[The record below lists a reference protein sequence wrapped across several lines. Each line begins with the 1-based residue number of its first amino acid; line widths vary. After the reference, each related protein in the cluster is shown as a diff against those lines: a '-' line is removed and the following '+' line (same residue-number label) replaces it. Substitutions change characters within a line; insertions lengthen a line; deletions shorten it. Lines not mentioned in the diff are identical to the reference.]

1 MAKPA
6 QQQKKVSVDVMT
18 EIGKFTKAINEM
30 VKQHNKL
37 KEVNQVK
44 WSRAKLKEKVFE
56 ACSFIARAINE
67 DVIDVDPTR
76 LTIAQANFDDPVNDI
91 CKEWIS
97 AISKANPQDNVDMA
111 NRLILTQAV
120 KGNWTQRV
128 IAKTKHGV
136 QMVWDKLKQG
146 IVFIYN
152 GAKAVVKW
160 VWNKAVQFW
169 NWLKGAFK
177 SVAQKLGFKG
187 DAEHELD
194 CGTDI
199 NVQQLI
205 EEGEKI
211 TAANPEPVV
220 IPETKKEEV
229 NAPAPKA
236 APKANE
242 ATAKAAG
249 DVVPA

>member
-6 QQQKKVSVDVMT
+6 PQQKKVSVDVMT

-37 KEVNQVK
+37 KGSDQIK

-128 IAKTKHGV
+128 IATTKHGV

-160 VWNKAVQFW
+160 IWDKAVKFW

-177 SVAQKLGFKG
+177 SIAQKLGFKG

-194 CGTDI
+194 CTDI

-205 EEGEKI
+205 EEGEVI
-211 TAANPEPVV
+211 TAANPEVV
-220 IPETKKEEV
+220 VPPEAAKEEV
-229 NAPAPKA
+229 VNVPAPKPD
-236 APKANE
+236 PKPKQAVP
-242 ATAKAAG
+242 KDQG
-249 DVVPA
+249 VPVPA

>member
-6 QQQKKVSVDVMT
+6 QQQKKVNVDVMT
-18 EIGKFTKAINEM
+18 EIGKFTKTINEM

-37 KEVNQVK
+37 KEPNQVK
-44 WSRAKLKEKVFE
+44 WSRAKLREKIFE

-76 LTIAQANFDDPVNDI
+76 LTIAQANFDNPVNDI

-146 IVFIYN
+146 ITFIYN
-152 GAKAVVKW
+152 GVKAVVKW
-160 VWNKAVQFW
+160 IWDKAVKFW

-177 SVAQKLGFKG
+177 SVAEKLGFKG

-194 CGTDI
+194 CTSDI

-205 EEGEKI
+205 QEGEALA
-211 TAANPEPVV
+211 AANPEPV
-220 IPETKKEEV
+220 ITPEPKKEEA
-229 NAPAPKA
+229 NAPTPKV
-236 APKANE
+236 APKAN
-242 ATAKAAG
+242 KAAAETAG
-249 DVVPA
+249 NVIPA